1 MSKYTLKKQ
10 TEYKPITIPIYYFFD
25 EEDRIVI
32 DEECMVKE
40 FKEEILKRSQIL
52 NGRKESK

>member
-1 MSKYTLKKQ
+1 MEDTTNKQ

-32 DEECMVKE
+32 DEECMVEE
-40 FKEEILKRSQIL
+40 FKEEIRKVSSIL
-52 NGRKESK
+52 NGKKEKK

>member
-1 MSKYTLKKQ
+1 MDNSDNKQ

-32 DEECMVKE
+32 DEECMVEE

>member
-1 MSKYTLKKQ
+1 MEETTNKQ

-32 DEECMVKE
+32 DEECMVEE

>member
-1 MSKYTLKKQ
+1 MEGTTNKQ
-10 TEYKPITIPIYYFFD
+10 TEYKPITIPIYYFLD

-32 DEECMVKE
+32 DEECMVEE

>member
-1 MSKYTLKKQ
+1 MKVTSNKQ

-32 DEECMVKE
+32 DEECMIEE